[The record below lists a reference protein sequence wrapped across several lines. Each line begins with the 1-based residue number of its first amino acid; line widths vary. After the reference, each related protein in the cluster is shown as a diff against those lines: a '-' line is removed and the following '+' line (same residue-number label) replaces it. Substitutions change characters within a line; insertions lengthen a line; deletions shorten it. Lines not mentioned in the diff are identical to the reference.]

1 MCHRDNGEGLTA
13 MKRHSTLIRL
23 TTAGIAA
30 AGLGLFSACKM
41 QTFDPVQPRKSSS
54 RLSTITMPVP
64 DKLKSLIGPNKINAY
79 SLVITPGNCDAGV
92 TGTSVEKIAQEL
104 DLNGATL
111 ANEKIKQGCDYTLVI
126 SLGKAD
132 AGKTKLEK
140 VYLTNDAQ
148 DKRTEISADQ
158 TRSSKIKVTALV
170 FVTQDA
176 KTDLGINDQAIIV
189 PSVNESDLDIDIDIG
204 PNGSNQNQQQQQD
217 QQNPPGTGNQSQTGD
232 YDWKAFAKLSDVP
245 TYPFS
250 GNDYGSEFYR
260 DIMNH
265 TAPRDRYLT
274 DVSSTQAHESL
285 HGMHAAMRNITRDKD
300 AFFYYQGGKGI
311 YVIEPKENSS
321 DIKNHI
327 GASFKQLAPT
337 RYKTY
342 LIDQVVSWTNT
353 LYIFDEWSAYIATT
367 RSAVESYRAGKWNP
381 AGNSD
386 PVEGLADFMYFC
398 SAAILSIKNV
408 DPSYLAQNTQFK
420 AAYAMI
426 MEESVKWVNEAKKE
440 SIWQNSKAWAKV
452 QNLQTASDAAQV
464 RAAVKDLMGAAW
476 TQRVLGF

>member
-1 MCHRDNGEGLTA
+1 MRQRSYFFSA
-13 MKRHSTLIRL
+13 MTLGVVV
-23 TTAGIAA
+23 T
-30 AGLGLFSACKM
+30 GLGIFSGCKSQM
-41 QTFDPVQPRKSSS
+41 IDPVQPRKNSS

-64 DKLKSLIGPNKINAY
+64 DKLKSLIGPTKINAY
-79 SLVITPGNCDAGV
+79 SLVITPGSCDPGV
-92 TGTSVEKIAQEL
+92 TGTTVEKIAQDL

-111 ANEKIKQGCDYTLVI
+111 ANEKIKQGCDYTLII

-132 AGKTKLEK
+132 AEKTKLDK
-140 VYLTNDAQ
+140 IYLTNDAQ
-148 DKRTEISADQ
+148 DKRTQISADQ

-176 KTDLGINDQAIIV
+176 KNDLGLNDQAIVV
-189 PSVNESDLDIDIDIG
+189 PSVNESDLDIDISIG
-204 PNGSNQNQQQQQD
+204 GPGSGQNQQQNQ
-217 QQNPPGTGNQSQTGD
+217 QQNLPQDDSQSQQSQQTPGNQSQAGD
-232 YDWKAFAKLSDVP
+232 FDWRAVAKLSEVP

-250 GNDYGSEFYR
+250 GNDYGSEFYK
-260 DIMNH
+260 DIMSH

-285 HGMHAAMRNITRDKD
+285 HGLHAAMRNITREKD
-300 AFFYYQGGKGI
+300 AFFYHRDGKGI
-311 YVIEPKENSS
+311 YIVEPVENGK

-327 GASFKQLAPT
+327 GASFRQLAAM

-353 LYIFDEWSAYIATT
+353 LYIFDEWVAYIATT
-367 RSAVESYRAGKWNP
+367 RSAVESFRAGKWNS

-386 PVEGLADFMYFC
+386 PIEGITDFMYFC

-408 DPSYLAQNTQFK
+408 DSNYLAQNTQFK
-420 AAYAMI
+420 AGYAMI
-426 MEESVKWVNEAKKE
+426 MEESMKWVNEARKE
-440 SIWQNSKAWAKV
+440 TIWKNSKAWSKL
-452 QNLQTASDAAQV
+452 QNLQTAPDAVQV
-464 RAAVKDLMGAAW
+464 RNAVKELMGAAW

>member
-1 MCHRDNGEGLTA
+1 MSLTSYIVKA
-13 MKRHSTLIRL
+13 A
-23 TTAGIAA
+23 TAIIAA
-30 AGLGLFSACKM
+30 SSFGLFSGCKA
-41 QTFDPVQPRKSSS
+41 QAVDPIQPRKSSS
-54 RLSTITMPVP
+54 RLATITMPVP
-64 DKLKSLIGPNKINAY
+64 DKLKSLIGPTKINAY

-92 TGTSVEKIAQEL
+92 VGTTVEKIAEDL
-104 DLNGATL
+104 DMNGATL

-132 AGKTKLEK
+132 AAKSKLEK

-148 DKRTEISADQ
+148 DKRTQISADQ
-158 TRSSKIKVTALV
+158 TRNAKIKVTALV

-176 KTDLGINDQAIIV
+176 KTDLGINDQAVVV
-189 PSVNESDLDIDIDIG
+189 PSVNESDLDIDISIG
-204 PNGSNQNQQQQQD
+204 GNGTTPNQQQNQPQNQQQEQQSLP
-217 QQNPPGTGNQSQTGD
+217 NPGSQSQTGD
-232 YDWKAFAKLSDVP
+232 YDWRAFAKLSEVP
-245 TYPFS
+245 TYPFT

-265 TAPRDRYLT
+265 TAAKDRYLT

-285 HGMHAAMRNITRDKD
+285 HGMHAAMRNITREKD
-300 AFFYYQGGKGI
+300 AFFYYRDGKGI
-311 YVIEPKENSS
+311 YMVEPIENGR

-327 GASFKQLAPT
+327 GASFRQLAAM

-342 LIDQVVSWTNT
+342 LIDQVISWTNT
-353 LYIFDEWSAYIATT
+353 LYIFDEWSAYVATT
-367 RSAVESYRAGKWNP
+367 RSAVESYRAGKWNA

-386 PVEGLADFMYFC
+386 PIEGIADFMYFC

-408 DPSYLAQNTQFK
+408 DPNYLVQNTQFK
-420 AAYAMI
+420 AGYAMI
-426 MEESVKWVNEAKKE
+426 MEESVKWVNEARKE

-464 RAAVKDLMGAAW
+464 RAAVKELMGAAW

>member
-1 MCHRDNGEGLTA
+1 MSLRSI
-13 MKRHSTLIRL
+13 MVSS
-23 TTAGIAA
+23 TTAIILASSLGILT
-30 AGLGLFSACKM
+30 GCKV
-41 QTFDPVQPRKSSS
+41 QAVDPVQPRKSSS
-54 RLSTITMPVP
+54 RLATITMPVP

-79 SLVITPGNCDAGV
+79 SLVITPGSCDAGV
-92 TGTSVEKIAQEL
+92 VGTTVEKIADDL
-104 DLNGATL
+104 DMNGATL

-148 DKRTEISADQ
+148 DKRTRIAADQ
-158 TRSSKIKVTALV
+158 TRTAKIKVTALV

-176 KTDLGINDQAIIV
+176 KTDLGINDQAIVV
-189 PSVNESDLDIDIDIG
+189 PSVNESDLDIDISIG
-204 PNGSNQNQQQQQD
+204 GNGANQNQQQNQSQNQQQGQQQ
-217 QQNPPGTGNQSQTGD
+217 QQNTPNPGNQSQTGD
-232 YDWKAFAKLSDVP
+232 YDWRAVAKMSEVP
-245 TYPFS
+245 TYPFA

-260 DIMNH
+260 DIMSH
-265 TAPRDRYLT
+265 TAPKDRYMT

-285 HGMHAAMRNITRDKD
+285 HGMHAAMRNITREKD
-300 AFFYYQGGKGI
+300 AFFYYRDGKGI
-311 YVIEPKENSS
+311 YMVEPIENGR

-327 GASFKQLAPT
+327 GASFRQLAAM

-353 LYIFDEWSAYIATT
+353 LYIFDEWDAYIATT
-367 RSAVESYRAGKWNP
+367 RSAVESYRAGKWNA

-386 PVEGLADFMYFC
+386 PIEGIADFMYFC

-408 DPSYLAQNTQFK
+408 DPNYLAQNTQFK
-420 AAYAMI
+420 AGYAMI
-426 MEESVKWVNEAKKE
+426 MEESVKWVNEARKE

-464 RAAVKDLMGAAW
+464 RAAVKELMGAAW